1 MALTN
6 KVALDTNMLLAIK
19 KLKIDIFEEI
29 KESIGKAEF
38 LIPVQVIKEMQKLS
52 EKNKNMEK
60 ASNIALQLIK
70 KNKAKEIQSK
80 EKDADKA
87 LIELAK
93 KGIIIATNDKEL
105 KKKVLKVKGKIL
117 NIRKR
122 KKIEWRLSWGEKN
135 VFNV

>member
-1 MALTN
+1 MELTN
-6 KVALDTNMLLAIK
+6 KVALDTNMLIAIK
-19 KLKIDIFEEI
+19 KLKIDVFEEI

-52 EKNKNMEK
+52 EKNKNLEK

-122 KKIEWRLSWGEKN
+122 KKIE
-135 VFNV
+135 

>member
-52 EKNKNMEK
+52 EKNKNLEK

-122 KKIEWRLSWGEKN
+122 KKIE
-135 VFNV
+135 

>member
-122 KKIEWRLSWGEKN
+122 KKIE
-135 VFNV
+135 

>member
-19 KLKIDIFEEI
+19 KLKIDVFEEI

-52 EKNKNMEK
+52 EKNKNLEK

-122 KKIEWRLSWGEKN
+122 KKIE
-135 VFNV
+135 